1 MGGGSFSATWA
12 LEFSHCTCNQSDRVF
27 SSYWDPCPR
36 SAAYARGGMILWSV
50 ELPSC
55 DALSMYWGN
64 IMKLD
69 KLHARREIWTRV
81 SKKLRG
87 YFCTWKNRTKN
98 IIQANTEKWGGFY
111 HFMKIPQFYP
121 CLCSISRWS
130 FFYEEREVLAVQYN
144 GLNNLVF
151 YYFGTLSFLYHP
163 YRYSI
168 GLDILV
174 FYWCSIA
181 FGMIHCYVQAK
192 RVFGI
197 SQGKTKRFTRIIWFQ
212 QIQLRFWVY

>member
-1 MGGGSFSATWA
+1 LDSALSCSYEKINFFFFCSNLSVRNDRITTPALDYCYFSSGFGGASHSMGGGSFSATWA
-12 LEFSHCTCNQSDRVF
+12 LEFSHCTCNKSDRVF

-111 HFMKIPQFYP
+111 HFMKIP
-121 CLCSISRWS
+121 
-130 FFYEEREVLAVQYN
+130 
-144 GLNNLVF
+144 
-151 YYFGTLSFLYHP
+151 
-163 YRYSI
+163 
-168 GLDILV
+168 
-174 FYWCSIA
+174 
-181 FGMIHCYVQAK
+181 
-192 RVFGI
+192 
-197 SQGKTKRFTRIIWFQ
+197 
-212 QIQLRFWVY
+212 